1 MVFLSSQNSAHLK
14 CIGVT
19 GGRVMGKKNS
29 FYTCLGKRW
38 FDLLLTVPSLILL
51 SPVFAVLA
59 LSIRFKMG
67 KPVLFRHI
75 RPGLHGKPFTIYKFR
90 TMIDSRDENG
100 KLLPDAERLTRLGRF
115 LRNTSL
121 DEIPE
126 LWNILKGDMSLVG
139 PRPLLLQYLQRYSTE
154 QARRHEVYP
163 GLTGSAQV
171 LGRNE
176 VLFSQRLEWD
186 VWYVDN
192 ISFYEDVKILLAT
205 VMLVL
210 SQKGVIADQDVHD
223 IDDLGLYDDNIGVND
238 ENK

>member
-1 MVFLSSQNSAHLK
+1 M
-14 CIGVT
+14 
-19 GGRVMGKKNS
+19 KKKLT
-29 FYTCLGKRW
+29 FYTYIGKRC
-38 FDLLLTVPSLILL
+38 FDLILTVPSLILL

-59 LSIRFKMG
+59 FSIRFNMG
-67 KPVLFRHI
+67 KPILFRHI
-75 RPGLHGKPFTIYKFR
+75 RPGLHGKSFTVYKFR
-90 TMIDSRDENG
+90 TMIDNRDENG
-100 KLLPDAERLTRLGRF
+100 KLLPDAQRLTRLGRF

-139 PRPLLLQYLQRYSTE
+139 PRPLLLQYLQRYSPE

-176 VLFSQRLEWD
+176 VLFSQRLKSD

-210 SQKGVIADQDVHD
+210 RRKGVIADQDAHD
-223 IDDLGLYDDNIGVND
+223 IDDLGLYDDNLGLND
-238 ENK
+238 EHKNL